1 MSDLIAMV
9 ALAAVLAISYFL
21 DLGVVSTTWGPFR
34 GSFQI
39 GSQVWGAILI
49 DLVLI
54 IVLFIM
60 FWMVAVRL
68 KPSAW
73 TTILFL
79 AVGLFFT
86 LFLPISYSGQNPF
99 SDFVASSV
107 FDPIRS
113 MLISRGAGSQF
124 LLANVAITVTGL
136 ATLFNRGPSEEDA

>member
-21 DLGVVSTTWGPFR
+21 DLGVVSTWGPFR
-34 GSFQI
+34 GAFQI
-39 GSQVWGAILI
+39 GSQVWGAIVI
-49 DLVLI
+49 DLVLVT
-54 IVLFIM
+54 VLLIM
-60 FWMVAVRL
+60 FWLVAVRL

-86 LFLPISYSGQNPF
+86 LFLPVSYTGHNLF

-107 FDPIRS
+107 FNPIRS

-124 LLANVAITVTGL
+124 LLASEAILVTGL
-136 ATLFNRGPSEEDA
+136 ATLFNRGPAEEDD

>member
-9 ALAAVLAISYFL
+9 ALAAMLAISYVL
-21 DLGVVSTTWGPFR
+21 DLGVVNTSLPFR

-39 GSQVWGAILI
+39 GSQVWGAILV
-49 DLVLI
+49 DLILI
-54 IVLFIM
+54 VVILIT

-86 LFLPISYSGQNPF
+86 LFLPVSYSGQNMF
-99 SDFVASSV
+99 SDFVASPV
-107 FDPIRS
+107 FDPIRT

-124 LLANVAITVTGL
+124 LLANEAILVTGL
-136 ATLFNRGPSEEDA
+136 ATLFNRGPGEDDA